1 MVPLAL
7 RCINLNFEMGYIKM
21 CGMWVI
27 SRFYIKSLLG
37 LVFGKNEEETIMG
50 SKKEENFEKL
60 LKEEGNKSGKKLKED
75 EAQKLLKE
83 K

>member
-1 MVPLAL
+1 
-7 RCINLNFEMGYIKM
+7 MGSK
-21 CGMWVI
+21 
-27 SRFYIKSLLG
+27 K
-37 LVFGKNEEETIMG
+37 G

-60 LKEEGNKSGKKLKED
+60 IKEERNKSVKKLRED

>member
-1 MVPLAL
+1 MLIWEYSSNYVKF
-7 RCINLNFEMGYIKM
+7 INRF
-21 CGMWVI
+21 I